1 MKRFLACSVAA
12 LVLGSAS
19 FAGAQGVAASAPAA
33 VLTAPAAAPESGA
46 KEAVANSSA
55 GAVAASSIERVQVG
69 IRLPD
74 AASTPAD
81 EPAPANLA
89 VGVSAGASDADAAKG
104 AAASTGEGSSL
115 PDIGGLPLARLIEK
129 DNLFTG
135 LGSFKQLL
143 PKYGIASYVHGTAL
157 MSLVGQTNPEP
168 EELHDHEGE
177 DHAHFNAEFNLFV
190 GAELFN
196 RVFVEAQLVYDS
208 SENSIES
215 DYANIDFRIFRDFL
229 FVRGGKFWVPMGGIN
244 VYPDPLYL
252 FPGTDLPL
260 FVGNVLPGEWGELGV
275 QLYGRYSWGERRGL
289 SYAFYVVNGLE
300 QQVASATDPIT
311 GGLMRS
317 MRNNNL
323 DGNDP
328 DKAVGAQLV
337 LEPVPGFTFG
347 LSGYEGVY
355 TVSGKHRLYIVDAHM
370 GLRKGKFTLRGEF
383 ATTLQ
388 ETEAETLVK
397 LGGYVYTSYRF
408 KYVEPLLMLDGI
420 RLDGSHDLDRIQATV
435 GLIAHP
441 FPQKVPS
448 ASVRITYAPRWKV
461 ETQEF
466 ATHHFGVDARVAF

>member
-1 MKRFLACSVAA
+1 MKRFLSCSVAA
-12 LVLGSAS
+12 LVLGSAA

-46 KEAVANSSA
+46 KEAVTNSSA

-74 AASTPAD
+74 AASTPTD

-104 AAASTGEGSSL
+104 VAASTGDGSSL

-157 MSLVGQTNPEP
+157 MSLVGQSNPEP
-168 EELHDHEGE
+168 EELDDHEGE
-177 DHAHFNAEFNLFV
+177 DHPHFNAEFNLFV

-208 SENSIES
+208 SENSIGS
-215 DYANIDFRIFRDFL
+215 DYANIDFRIFRDYLFL
-229 FVRGGKFWVPMGGIN
+229 RGGKFWVPMGGIN

-260 FVGNVLPGEWGELGV
+260 FFGNVLPSEWGELGL

-300 QQVASATDPIT
+300 QRVASATDPLT
-311 GGLMRS
+311 GGSIRS
-317 MRNNNL
+317 MLGNNL

-337 LEPVPGFTFG
+337 LEPVPGFTLG

-388 ETEAETLVK
+388 ETEADTLVK

-441 FPQKVPS
+441 FPQKVPT
-448 ASVRITYAPRWKV
+448 ASVRLTYAPRWKV

>member
-1 MKRFLACSVAA
+1 MKRFLFCSVAA
-12 LVLGSAS
+12 LVLGSAAS
-19 FAGAQGVAASAPAA
+19 AGAQGEAAPASATVLAAPAA
-33 VLTAPAAAPESGA
+33 PEPGRR
-46 KEAVANSSA
+46 EAVTKPSD
-55 GAVAASSIERVQVG
+55 GAVVLPLVEREQAG
-69 IRLPD
+69 LRLPD
-74 AASTPAD
+74 AASTPTD

-89 VGVSAGASDADAAKG
+89 VGVSAGVSDADAAKN
-104 AAASTGEGSSL
+104 AAALTGEGSSL

-157 MSLVGQTNPEP
+157 MSLVGQSSPEP

-177 DHAHFNAEFNLFV
+177 DHPHFNAEFNLFV

-196 RVFVEAQLVYDS
+196 RVFVEAQIVYDS
-208 SENSIES
+208 SENGISS
-215 DYANIDFRIFRDFL
+215 DYANIDFRIFRDYLFL
-229 FVRGGKFWVPMGGIN
+229 RGGKFWVPMGGIN

-260 FVGNVLPGEWGELGV
+260 FMGNVLPGEWGELGL

-300 QQVASATDPIT
+300 QRVASATDPLT
-311 GGLMRS
+311 GGSVRAML
-317 MRNNNL
+317 NNNL
-323 DGNDP
+323 DGSDP

-355 TVSGKHRLYIVDAHM
+355 TVSGKHRLYIVDAHL

-388 ETEAETLVK
+388 ETEADTLVK

-441 FPQKVPS
+441 FPQKVPT
-448 ASVRITYAPRWKV
+448 ASVRLTYAPRWKV